1 MKINK
6 VLLIQQVE
14 ENKVRYIFELADMI
28 LSVMMMKMMTRTM
41 TKSRLPILLVHMRVE
56 TT

>member
-14 ENKVRYIFELADMI
+14 ENKVRYIFELADMPRFVSNCGLYCYI
-28 LSVMMMKMMTRTM
+28 VL
-41 TKSRLPILLVHMRVE
+41 
-56 TT
+56 

>member
-14 ENKVRYIFELADMI
+14 ENKVRYILNLQICQDS
-28 LSVMMMKMMTRTM
+28 SVTVDCIT
-41 TKSRLPILLVHMRVE
+41 L
-56 TT
+56 